1 MAGAGGKVGGERP
14 GKPGRNVAVGEKV
27 DIMGYLET
35 LRKKRKKKIRRKKR
49 YTKVWRKIDAKEGS
63 RCGEDTPG
71 REGSFLLDFNESKDP
86 SNRAK
91 PDINLRCAGGES
103 RAMADVR
110 RLRVEERRVL
120 LKGVIKKVC
129 QTLVIARLFSILNPM
144 AGLQRP
150 EKHSNI
156 RVLVIKDADFHFEI
170 VWAPE
175 LEELCDA
182 SCTSMHVSPEAAPYD
197 NAELYDKE
205 QFNGLV
211 KDTKHAYRDKSEA
224 QYGGLPGVRDERL
237 NVRNSRTYSQYKPP
251 TEYKEPSK
259 YLTGIPSLIAGKK
272 FSEDLQGDKPA
283 SWFDRIVQHVI
294 LNTKWSRP
302 S

>member
-1 MAGAGGKVGGERP
+1 MRK
-14 GKPGRNVAVGEKV
+14 K
-27 DIMGYLET
+27 
-35 LRKKRKKKIRRKKR
+35 KKRKKKIRRKKR
-49 YTKVWRKIDAKEGS
+49 YPKVWRKIDAKEGS

-71 REGSFLLDFNESKDP
+71 RGGSFLLDFNESKDP

-91 PDINLRCAGGES
+91 PDINLRRAGGES
-103 RAMADVR
+103 RATADVR

-120 LKGVIKKVC
+120 LKEVIKKVC

-144 AGLQRP
+144 AELQRS

-156 RVLVIKDADFHFEI
+156 TVLVIKDADFHFEI

-175 LEELCDA
+175 LQE
-182 SCTSMHVSPEAAPYD
+182 CTSMHVSPEAAPYD

-237 NVRNSRTYSQYKPP
+237 NARNSRTYSQHKPP
-251 TEYKEPSK
+251 TEHKEPSK
-259 YLTGIPSLIAGKK
+259 YLAGIPSLIAGKK
-272 FSEDLQGDKPA
+272 FSEDLQGDKRA
-283 SWFDRIVQHVI
+283 SWFDRIVRHVI